1 MNIRLIKLKYS
12 LIAFIIAL
20 VPYLFLISI
29 IKRFDNVTMLH
40 INTTIFFGLLTA
52 ITNSIYIYFSIT
64 KKIKNQSFI
73 DWFFYYL
80 YFPFDPHVG
89 PLLLPGAGE
98 LIWQL

>member
-20 VPYLFLISI
+20 VPYLILIST

-40 INTTIFFGLLTA
+40 INTIIFFGLLTA
-52 ITNSIYIYFSIT
+52 IANAIYIYFSIT

-73 DWFFYYL
+73 D
-80 YFPFDPHVG
+80 
-89 PLLLPGAGE
+89 
-98 LIWQL
+98 